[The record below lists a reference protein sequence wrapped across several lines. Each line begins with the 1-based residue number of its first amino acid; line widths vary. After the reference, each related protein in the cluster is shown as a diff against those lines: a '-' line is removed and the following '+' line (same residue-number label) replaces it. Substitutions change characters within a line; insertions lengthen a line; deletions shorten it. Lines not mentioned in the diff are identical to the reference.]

1 MHNNLIY
8 HFLSDDDL
16 LRISHRI
23 KQAEKTTAGE
33 ICVNIKEHLP
43 ILKKNKPIREIAKN
57 EFYKLSLQNTRDKT
71 AVLIFILLEKRQF
84 YILADDGINNKVPE
98 NTWDVIKD
106 EMQKMFLNGDFSN
119 GILYGIDNIG
129 KILTEH
135 FPIKPDDKNE
145 ISDRVIIE

>member
-1 MHNNLIY
+1 MQKHLIY

-23 KQAEKTTAGE
+23 KDVEKATAGE
-33 ICVNIKEHLP
+33 ICVNIKEHLSFF
-43 ILKKNKPIREIAKN
+43 KKQKTIRELAEI
-57 EFYKLSLQNTRDKT
+57 EFSKLGLYKTQDKT
-71 AVLIFILLEKRQF
+71 AVLLFLILEKRQF
-84 YILADDGINNKVPE
+84 YILADSGINEKVPE
-98 NTWDVIKD
+98 NTWDVIKE
-106 EMQKMFLNGDFSN
+106 EMQKMFINGDFSN

-129 KILTEH
+129 KILVEH